1 MDNQVSETSLL
12 RKSLMGIRV
21 TPFTCKPLFRI
32 NNWKVYDCG
41 KVDLL
46 PTEERNRNINY
57 QIQRGDVEKIL
68 VRIFLST
75 DKTKILKT
83 NYYFILTNTD
93 IEHALYLTLWLQN
106 KIGIPLSNDHQ
117 LNRYGF

>member
-1 MDNQVSETSLL
+1 MDNQVNDSSLL
-12 RKSLMGIRV
+12 RKSLLGIRI
-21 TPFTCKPLFRI
+21 TPFTSKPVFKI

-46 PTEERNRNINY
+46 PAEERNRNINF

-68 VRIFLST
+68 VRFFLSP
-75 DKTKILKT
+75 DKTIILKT
-83 NYYFILTNTD
+83 NYYFILTKTD
-93 IEHALYLTLWLQN
+93 TENALFLTLWLQN
-106 KIGIPLSNDHQ
+106 RIGIPLSKDHQ